1 MSKENLK
8 ALMMIEGIAGRSL
21 KYVKLQSPGT
31 NARSKS
37 GIPSRATY
45 VGKTDDDVIR

>member
-1 MSKENLK
+1 VSKENLK

-31 NARSKS
+31 
-37 GIPSRATY
+37 SRATY